1 LPGFPDLKQET
12 IDGICSALSAFS
24 ILVTASCYCLHFF
37 QASTLS
43 LSSRFAGLRFAS
55 FAWAWALSFS

>member
-43 LSSRFAGLRFAS
+43 LSSRFAGLRSAT
-55 FAWAWALSFS
+55 LSSSW